1 MDLSNFYL
9 ICFIVGLV
17 LSFFSF
23 LVGAIHIHLPFD
35 WHLDGVHH
43 HAGDLPHLHTDLG
56 GSLEQ
61 TSGVQHIT
69 GGAHA
74 SPLNFSTIMA
84 FLAWF
89 GGAGYLLTRYYQF
102 WFLLV
107 FGMALLSGLTGAAI
121 VFYFLVKVLLRGEQD
136 LNPADYDLTGVIAYV
151 SSPIREGGT
160 GEIIFSQAGT
170 RKTSG
175 ARSEDDKAIPKGAQV
190 VIIRYEKGLAYVKR
204 WEDLIEE

>member
-17 LSFFSF
+17 LSLFSF
-23 LVGAIHIHLPFD
+23 LVGTTHIHMPFNGHFD
-35 WHLDGVHH
+35 GLD
-43 HAGDLPHLHTDLG
+43 HADDLPHLDTASG

-61 TSGVQHIT
+61 TPGAQHVA

-107 FGMALLSGLTGAAI
+107 FGVALLSGLTGAAI
-121 VFYFLVKVLLRGEQD
+121 VFYFLVKVLLKGEQE

-160 GEIIFSQAGT
+160 GEIIFSQAGA

-175 ARSEDDKAIPKGAQV
+175 ARSEDGKAIPKGAQV
-190 VIIRYEKGLAYVKR
+190 VIIRYDKGIAYVHR
-204 WEDLIEE
+204 WEDLIKE